1 MGTLRPEHSFGT
13 VPPVMRR
20 LLRAALTILALTQVF
35 PSLRA
40 EDRTY
45 FLVLDGPSAA
55 EIALAKPNAPAKA
68 AVSPPSQSPRQR
80 IAEIQATQVALEPLV
95 ELSGGRVIRRFARLA
110 NAISVRA
117 SVDAVESLSRLPGVV
132 RVDPVQQ
139 FTRMLETSVPWVS
152 APAVWGPASTNATGN
167 GMRIGIIDSGIDYHH
182 ASLGG
187 SGNPSDYDNNDPTL
201 IEIGT
206 FPTTKVAG
214 GYDFAGDDFDSSGE
228 NGDPVPV
235 EDPDPLDPRANG
247 HGSHVASTAAG
258 TGVLKTG
265 QPFTGPYT
273 STLAMNQFSVGP
285 GVAPEATLFAL
296 KVFGTEGS
304 TSGDLIL
311 SALEYALDPND
322 DGDFSDKLD
331 VVNLSLGGVF
341 EPAGTGDVEST
352 GVNLLSRSGTTVVVA
367 AGNSGNIHF
376 VTGLPAN
383 VENAITVANSID
395 DGATFSTIK
404 ITSPPALAGDYTSV
418 EGDFTPKLSSLG
430 PITAQVVLV
439 SPVDACGTILNA
451 AALKGKI
458 ALIDRGTCF
467 FVDKIRRAQTAGAIG
482 VIMVNNVD
490 GPPIPM
496 GGSGNTSDIRIPGV
510 MIRSEDGK
518 LLKSQLANG
527 VTATLAAFAAVARPE
542 LADQLDNGS
551 SRGPRLPDSHL
562 KPDIA
567 APGTSI
573 NAVEAGS
580 GVRGRIYSGT
590 SMASPHVAGAATLI
604 KQLHPDWTPLQ
615 IKMALMN
622 SAVLMHNDHGF
633 PYPESRIGSGRL
645 HVERASKLTTLARID
660 NTSGEVALSFGSL
673 QLLTPYTATRDV
685 RIFNLSTQPQTYQ
698 LSVSNSIVES
708 GVSLTPL
715 VPQITIAAN
724 SSGVVTVRFNAD
736 PNQFTRPPE
745 PTTPLFNGDKV
756 RHQLVE
762 ASGQLWIVS
771 PKERIHVPWH
781 SIVRALSERRV
792 TATSIGLP
800 ATDTTPV
807 HLPSRGASAHSAPLV
822 AILQLG
828 ATSPSRNFNDARASG
843 DILAVGAASDFA
855 KQGSIAK
862 TTVSFGFAAAGIWR
876 TPQRIFQHFDIE
888 IDLNNDGRA
897 DFTLLNSTSGNLLSG
912 EVDDPQG
919 MTDALLTLVQDNS
932 KTTGNL
938 TAGSPINLLPPSVR
952 DPAPFFNSVALLGA
966 PASAIGLNS
975 SRTSFRYRL
984 KLDGEGFAENSAWI
998 SFDAAKPLVD
1008 PSLKGTSGTPWF
1020 DESSSPEITVNRAA
1034 ALAAGFG
1041 AAKPLQALLLHLH
1054 NKAGNQVD
1062 LVTFDLNNPDTDGDG
1077 HPDVDELRDFGDLT
1091 SNGSGDQDGDGM
1103 SDADEVKAGTDP
1115 RDAAS
1120 ILKVLPPPDAG
1131 GTLRWTSAQGVR
1143 YTVERSDKPQGPYT
1157 VVQQGIAASP
1167 PLNSFTDPNPPSN
1180 ARFYRIR
1187 VD

>member
-1 MGTLRPEHSFGT
+1 
-13 VPPVMRR
+13 MRR
-20 LLRAALTILALTQVF
+20 LLRAALALFTLTQVF
-35 PSLRA
+35 PSVRA
-40 EDRTY
+40 VDRTY

-55 EIALAKPNAPAKA
+55 EVALAGSNTPAKA
-68 AVSPPSQSPRQR
+68 AVSPPSRSPQQR
-80 IAEIQATQVALEPLV
+80 IAEIEAAHVALEPLV

-117 SVDAVESLSRLPGVV
+117 PIDAVETLARLPGVV

-152 APAVWGPASTNATGN
+152 APAVWGPSSTNATGK

-187 SGNPSDYDNNDPTL
+187 SGDANDYDNNDPTL
-201 IEIGT
+201 IEIGS

-247 HGSHVASTAAG
+247 HGSHVASIAAG
-258 TGVLKTG
+258 NGVLKSG
-265 QPFTGPYT
+265 QAYKGPYT
-273 STLAMNQFSVGP
+273 STLAMSQFSVGP

-296 KVFGTEGS
+296 KIFGTEGS

-311 SALEYALDPND
+311 SALEYALDPDN
-322 DGDFSDKLD
+322 DGDFSDKLN

-352 GVNLLSRSGTTVVVA
+352 GVNLLSKSGTTVVVA

-383 VENAITVANSID
+383 VETAITVANSID

-404 ITSPPALAGDYTSV
+404 VTTPPALAGDYTSV
-418 EGDFTPKLSSLG
+418 EGDFTPKLSAIG
-430 PITAQVVLV
+430 PITAQVVQV
-439 SPVDACGTILNA
+439 NPSDACGTILNA

-467 FVDKIRRAQTAGAIG
+467 FVDKIRRVQTAGAIG

-510 MIRSEDGK
+510 MIRSEDGR
-518 LLKSQLANG
+518 LIKSQLANG

-590 SMASPHVAGAATLI
+590 SMASPHVAGAAILV

-622 SAVLMHNDHGF
+622 SAVLMHNDHGY
-633 PYPESRIGSGRL
+633 PYPESRIGAGRL
-645 HVERASKLTTLARID
+645 HVEHATQLTTLARID
-660 NTSGEVALSFGSL
+660 NSSGEVSLSFGSL
-673 QLLTPYTATRDV
+673 QLLTPYSATRDV
-685 RIFNLSTQPQTYQ
+685 RIFNLSSQTQTYQ
-698 LSVSNSIVES
+698 LSVSNSIVET
-708 GVSLTPL
+708 GVTLTPL
-715 VPQITIAAN
+715 VPQITIPAN
-724 SSGVVTVRFNAD
+724 SSGVATVRFDAD
-736 PNQFTRPPE
+736 PNQFMRPPE
-745 PTTPLFNGDKV
+745 PTTPPFNGDKV
-756 RHQLVE
+756 RHQMVE

-771 PKERIHVPWH
+771 SKESIHVPWH
-781 SIVRALSERRV
+781 SIVRALSERHV

-800 ATDTTPV
+800 ATDTSLV
-807 HLPSRGASAHSAPLV
+807 RLPSRGASAHSAPLV
-822 AILQLG
+822 AVLQLG
-828 ATSPSRNFNDARASG
+828 TTSPNRNYSDARASG
-843 DILAVGAASDFA
+843 DILAVGAASDYA

-897 DFTLLNSTSGNLLSG
+897 DYTLLNSTSGNLLSG

-919 MTDALLTLVQDNS
+919 MTDALLTLVRDNS

-938 TAGSPINLLPPSVR
+938 TAGSPINLLPPTFR
-952 DPAPFFNSVALLGA
+952 DPAPFFNSVAILGA

-984 KLDGEGFAENSAWI
+984 LLDGEGFAENSIWI
-998 SFDAAKPLVD
+998 SFDAAKPLID
-1008 PSLKGTSGTPWF
+1008 PSLQGQQGTPWF
-1020 DESSSPEITVNRAA
+1020 DEASSPEITVNRAA
-1034 ALAAGFG
+1034 ALTAGFG
-1041 AAKPLQALLLHLH
+1041 PAKPLQALLLHLH

-1077 HPDVDELRDFGDLT
+1077 RPDVDEMREFGDLAGD
-1091 SNGSGDQDGDGM
+1091 GSGDQDRDGM
-1103 SDADEVKAGTDP
+1103 SDADELRAGTDP
-1115 RDAAS
+1115 RDPTS
-1120 ILKVLPPPDAG
+1120 LLKMLPPPDAG
-1131 GTLRWTSAQGVR
+1131 GVLRWTSVQGAV
-1143 YTVERSDKPQGPYT
+1143 YTLERADKPQGPFSFIERNIIGT
-1157 VVQQGIAASP
+1157 P
-1167 PLNSFTDPNPPSN
+1167 PLNSFTDPNPPS
-1180 ARFYRIR
+1180 ATRFYRIR
-1187 VD
+1187 VQ